1 MSKSGMAQDIIY
13 GGYTQAELDRQYD
26 QATLVPDNAPYMDA
40 EAERS
45 AAAKQAFDCA
55 LDVAYGTGPREVM
68 DVYGAGGGDK
78 PILVFFHGGAWRR
91 GSKDQAGGAAHL
103 VVPAGGLHVSV
114 EFDLAPDSTL
124 DAILDQCR
132 TAITHVHRHAREFG
146 GDPSRIHLGGIS
158 SGAHLAAAACLA
170 DWSRYG
176 CQSDVVNGLING
188 LTLVSGPYDLT
199 PVKLSARNE
208 YLFLDDAA
216 VERNTP
222 NRRLDRLPRDVTVA
236 WGGRELEEF
245 QRQGEALAGMLADG
259 GHAVTTCFL
268 AECNHFEMAARIHAA
283 DSPIASAILSQMG
296 LDRPGVRRP
305 GHLSA

>member
-1 MSKSGMAQDIIY
+1 MARDIIY

-26 QATLVPDNAPYMDA
+26 QATLVPDNSPYMEA
-40 EAERS
+40 EAEKS
-45 AAAKQAFDCA
+45 AAAKRAFDCA
-55 LDVAYGTGPREVM
+55 PDVAYGPGPREVM
-68 DVYGAGGGDK
+68 DVYGTGGGSK

-114 EFDLAPDSTL
+114 EFALSPNSTL

-132 TAITHVHRHAREFG
+132 RAIAHVCRHAREFG

-170 DWSRYG
+170 DWSKYG
-176 CQSDVVNGLING
+176 CPPDVVNGLTI
-188 LTLVSGPYDLT
+188 VSGPYDLA

-222 NRRLDRLPRDVTVA
+222 NRHLDRLPGEVTVA
-236 WGGRELEEF
+236 WGGRELDEF
-245 QRQGEALAGMLADG
+245 QRQGKALAGMLADA

-268 AECNHFEMAARIHAA
+268 AECNHFEMAAQIHTAG
-283 DSPIASAILSQMG
+283 SPIASAVLSQMG
-296 LDRPGVRRP
+296 LD
-305 GHLSA
+305 

>member
-1 MSKSGMAQDIIY
+1 MARDIIY

-26 QATLVPDNAPYMDA
+26 QATLVPDNAPYMEA
-40 EAERS
+40 EAEKS

-55 LDVAYGTGPREVM
+55 LDVAYGPGPREVM
-68 DVYGAGGGDK
+68 DVYGAGGGSR
-78 PILVFFHGGAWRR
+78 PILVFFHGGAWRL

-124 DAILDQCR
+124 DVILDQCR
-132 TAITHVHRHAREFG
+132 TAIAHVHRHAREFS

-176 CQSDVVNGLING
+176 CPSDVINS
-188 LTLVSGPYDLT
+188 LTIVSGPYDLA

-208 YLFLDDAA
+208 YMFLDDAA

-222 NRRLDRLPRDVTVA
+222 NRHLDRLPRDVTVA

-245 QRQGEALAGMLADG
+245 QRQGKALAGMLADG

-268 AECNHFEMAARIHAA
+268 AECNHFEMAAQIYAA

-296 LDRPGVRRP
+296 LYRSGARTP
-305 GHLSA
+305 GHRNA